1 MVKDEFA
8 RAALEVTRKWTVDEL
23 EAARGRVTSLRCGGV
38 AYNEAIRAIDDLTF
52 MLERIDR
59 ALNEQTPEFAF
70 AEPEGVRPEAPA
82 PAEPELDHT
91 EPEPEP
97 TEPERPIPKL
107 EDVRG
112 KCGEAKKAGVDIKGI
127 LNDLGYKN
135 LSSVDPKD
143 YNTLLDKVNAA
154 LEEIG

>member
-8 RAALEVTRKWTVDEL
+8 RAALEVTRKWAIEEL
-23 EAARGRVTSLRCGGV
+23 EAARVRVTNLRCGGV
-38 AYNEAIRAIDDLTF
+38 AYNEAIRAIDDLTY
-52 MLERIDR
+52 MIGRIDND
-59 ALNEQTPEFAF
+59 LNNQKPTYSIPGQEE
-70 AEPEGVRPEAPA
+70 AEPEPTETPTPV
-82 PAEPELDHT
+82 EPEP

>member
-8 RAALEVTRKWTVDEL
+8 RAALEVTRKWAVDEL
-23 EAARGRVTSLRCGGV
+23 EAARVRVTNLRCGGV

-59 ALNEQTPEFAF
+59 TLNEQTPEFAF
-70 AEPEGVRPEAPA
+70 AEPEGVRPEAPEAPA
-82 PAEPELDHT
+82 PAEEPA
-91 EPEPEP
+91 PEPEP
-97 TEPERPIPKL
+97 TDDRPIPKL

-127 LNDLGYKN
+127 LTDMGYKN
-135 LSSVDPKD
+135 LSSVDSKD